1 MGICSS
7 RKFSLRTHANV
18 CQDAKRLCLC
28 DSGSIKRTCQQCSF
42 FLNVD
47 HESFLW
53 IPIPHRS
60 YFSRQAKKDHFGISA
75 FLAVHLMLAMLSPI
89 GCGWASTGK
98 ILRQSRRLDVPCPA
112 SSLEL
117 PRLLATPSRTSW
129 WTVKVMG
136 MMKHGWLL
144 QYVVLRMTHSKSINK
159 NIQSIIHEATTN
171 IFNVAFYLALRLY
184 LP

>member
-7 RKFSLRTHANV
+7 RKFFLRKHANV
-18 CQDAKRLCLC
+18 CQDDKRKCLC

-47 HESFLW
+47 HGRFLW
-53 IPIPHRS
+53 IPHRS
-60 YFSRQAKKDHFGISA
+60 YFSRQAKKDNFGISA
-75 FLAVHLMLAMLSPI
+75 FLAVHLMLAMLSPNWLWLSLNPAKSEGPI
-89 GCGWASTGK
+89 PSA
-98 ILRQSRRLDVPCPA
+98 IRRT
-112 SSLEL
+112 L
-117 PRLLATPSRTSW
+117 PGFFTRTSSF
-129 WTVKVMG
+129 TCNSFKNI
-136 MMKHGWLL
+136 MMNSGGDGDDETWM
-144 QYVVLRMTHSKSINK
+144 VVAICCTENFTKKSINK